1 MYNLLF
7 DLLRPHLHLLFPS
20 VRLGGVNFYNVP
32 NADVIDQ
39 PVWQFLATLAVH
51 ANEEQQQTLVTSLRE
66 IVLENVA
73 TATKGWS
80 ADSEERR
87 RLRLLP
93 SRSVTPSEHTAVHP
107 CSRVGSGDYCGRHGK
122 ELNAR
127 TPRRWEGDERRDEQ
141 CIRQGRQ
148 PD

>member
-87 RLRLLP
+87 RLRLANVNLFLHALGLD
-93 SRSVTPSEHTAVHP
+93 SSQINLS
-107 CSRVGSGDYCGRHGK
+107 
-122 ELNAR
+122 
-127 TPRRWEGDERRDEQ
+127 
-141 CIRQGRQ
+141 
-148 PD
+148 